1 MAALLRDAMKRMP
14 NLTIHSYTPALSVK
28 KLEGG
33 THGTAQYSVM
43 TEKGLISCRV
53 VIHATNAYASYLIPS
68 LRGVNGVLG
77 CKAEC
82 IAIQPN
88 VAAEPGSSP
97 KTLNGGLGFDEFW
110 HWLIQRPN
118 NGPFI
123 YGWSGVEMVGDYD
136 DSTTLP
142 REEDGSSA
150 GNKVMTEFLESAFPT
165 SFRNIDP
172 ERDLKYR
179 WTGIQ
184 GFTKT
189 GSSLV
194 GRHSTESPGEFISVG
209 HNGEG
214 MGRCFA
220 SAVVMTDRVMHYLEG
235 QGEKDWCAPEWFPKS
250 FLYNI

>member
-1 MAALLRDAMKRMP
+1 M
-14 NLTIHSYTPALSVK
+14 
-28 KLEGG
+28 KLEGDERERIRYAVE
-33 THGTAQYSVM
+33 TA
-43 TEKGLISCRV
+43 KGLVSCPV
-53 VIHATNAYASYLIPS
+53 VVHATNAYASHLIPS
-68 LRGVNGVLG
+68 LGGVDGVLG

-82 IAIQPN
+82 IAVQPN
-88 VAAEPGSSP
+88 VASEAGASS
-97 KTLNGGLGFDEFW
+97 KSLGGGLGYEEFW
-110 HWLIQRPN
+110 HWLIQRPD

-142 REEDGSSA
+142 RAEDGSPA
-150 GNKVMTEFLESAFPT
+150 GHKVMAGFLEGAFPT
-165 SFRNIDP
+165 TFKAIDP
-172 ERDLKYR
+172 ERDVTYR

-184 GFTKT
+184 GFTKR
-189 GSSLV
+189 GASLV

-220 SAVVMTDRVMHYLEG
+220 SALVMTDRALHYLDG
-235 QGEKDWCAPEWFPKS
+235 KDEANWSAPDWFPQS